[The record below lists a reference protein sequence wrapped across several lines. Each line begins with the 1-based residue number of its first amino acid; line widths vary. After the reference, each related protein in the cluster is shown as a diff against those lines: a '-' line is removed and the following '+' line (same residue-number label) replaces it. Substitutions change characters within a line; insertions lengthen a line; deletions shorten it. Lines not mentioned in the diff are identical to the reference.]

1 MRKIHRSVFLLG
13 ALLAVPAVRA
23 DPPAA
28 EPLQFE
34 VTPFV
39 GYRVGG
45 KFELIDSGQSVNV
58 QDHGSFALA
67 LNLRTSD
74 FTQYELFYGRQA
86 SVMAAP
92 GFAASSVKIEYLHI
106 GGTVPLEETARVKPY
121 LAGGL
126 GVTRLTPDS
135 AQGTDDTRFRIAR
148 ARTARTAGRHF
159 SLRFEG
165 RGFLTPFNTI
175 PPSSAAQTRAV
186 LCARCMRAARCSSS
200 STSSPAPPTLSD
212 SHHHGDSPAA
222 QSAKRAA
229 SGVP

>member
-1 MRKIHRSVFLLG
+1 MRKTHRPLLLLG

-92 GFAASSVKIEYLHI
+92 GFPASSVKIEYLHI

-135 AQGTDDTRFRIAR
+135 AQGTDDTRFSLSLALGLRVPLS
-148 ARTARTAGRHF
+148 RHF

-165 RGFLTPFNTI
+165 RGFLTPFNTDTAI
-175 PPSSAAQTRAV
+175 FCRSDQGGA
-186 LCARCMRAARCSSS
+186 LCQV
-200 STSSPAPPTLSD
+200 
-212 SHHHGDSPAA
+212 H
-222 QSAKRAA
+222 A
-229 SGVP
+229 SGSLFFQFDFLAGATYAF